1 LEVNEMIF
9 AVDTSTLSVGLALF
23 DGTEV
28 LGEMNWQTRKNHTIE
43 LTPASEYLF
52 SRSGLQ
58 PKDLKACAVA
68 LGPGSFTSLRIGLSF
83 VKGLALSLRIP
94 VIGIPTLD
102 FLAQA
107 QPTKNIPMLAI
118 LQAGRS
124 RFAVGRYK
132 VKSNLWIKD
141 GDSSLQTIDEI
152 AESIESPTYI
162 CGELSAED
170 RQILNRK
177 RRNVVLGHPVHSVRR
192 ASFLAAMA
200 WKRYK
205 VNDFDE
211 VDSLTPIYLHI
222 ADSAL

>member
-1 LEVNEMIF
+1 MIF

-23 DGTEV
+23 DGTQV
-28 LGEMNWQTRKNHTIE
+28 IGEMNWQTKHNHTIE
-43 LTPASEYLF
+43 LAPAIEYLF
-52 SRSGLQ
+52 FQCGIQ
-58 PKDLKACAVA
+58 KKELKACAIA
-68 LGPGSFTSLRIGLSF
+68 LGPGSFTSLRIGLSL
-83 VKGLALSLRIP
+83 VKGIALSLRIP

-107 QPTKNIPMLAI
+107 QPAKNIPLLAI

-124 RFAVGRYK
+124 RFAVGKYK
-132 VKSNLWIKD
+132 LKSSSWIKD
-141 GDSSLQTIDEI
+141 GESTLLSIEEI
-152 AESIESPTYI
+152 SDSIESPTYI

-177 RRNVVLGHPVHSVRR
+177 RRNIVLGHPVHSVRR
-192 ASFLAAMA
+192 ASFLASMA

-211 VDSLTPIYLHI
+211 IDSLAPIYLHI
-222 ADSAL
+222 ADSVL